1 MSTETDTS
9 SEAHRL
15 ACEAR
20 HLLTWPL
27 SQRQAY
33 LADIPKIR
41 GESAAQALREAVRAE
56 WMLRRTQPAR
66 PTAETEQP

>member
-9 SEAHRL
+9 SEAYRL

-27 SQRQAY
+27 TQRQAY

-41 GESAAQALREAVRAE
+41 GESAAQALRDAVRAE
-56 WMLRRTQPAR
+56 WMRRRSQPAQ